1 MMKHDSRWT
10 LAVLGAVAPLAVAA
24 PVGAQEL
31 NLYSSRHYDT
41 DEALYREFEEQTG
54 ITINR
59 IEGNADELIARI
71 EAEGEASPA
80 DVLLTV
86 DAGRLWRADQA
97 GLLQP
102 VESDVLA
109 RRIPAELRHP
119 DGHWFGFSTRARLI
133 YYDKATIDPE
143 LIQSYA
149 DLAREELEG
158 EVCIRSSS
166 NIYNLSLMAS
176 LIHHLGADAAQEWAA
191 GVVENFARD
200 PQGGDTDQ
208 IRAIA
213 ADACGVSLGN
223 HYYFARLM
231 RSEDPADQAVVDA
244 VGWVFPNQEERGTH
258 INISGGAVVATA
270 PNREHAVAF
279 LEYLASDSAQRY
291 FANGNNEYPAV
302 PAVEVDNPALERLG
316 DFEADALNVAV
327 LGENQTQAQILFD
340 KAGWE

>member
-1 MMKHDSRWT
+1 MTPKRRGT
-10 LAVLGAVAPLAVAA
+10 LALLATAAPLVALPA
-24 PVGAQEL
+24 GAQEL

-41 DEALYREFEEQTG
+41 DERLYSQFEERTG

-59 IEGNADELIARI
+59 IEGKADELIARI
-71 EAEGEASPA
+71 EAEGANSPA

-97 GLLQP
+97 GLFQP

-109 RRIPAELRHP
+109 DRIPAELRHP
-119 DGHWFGFSTRARLI
+119 DGHWYGFSTRARII
-133 YYDKATIDPE
+133 YYDKDAIDPD
-143 LIQSYA
+143 LIRTYA
-149 DLAREELEG
+149 DLARPELEG

-176 LIHHLGADAAQEWAA
+176 LIHHLGPEAAQAWAE

-213 ADACGVSLGN
+213 AGECGVSLGN

-231 RSEDPADQAVVDA
+231 RSEDPADQEVVEA
-244 VGWVFPNQEERGTH
+244 VGWVFPNQEGRGTH
-258 INISGGAVVATA
+258 VNISGAGVLANA
-270 PNREHAVAF
+270 PNPDAAVAF
-279 LEYLASDSAQRY
+279 LDYLASDDAQRWL
-291 FANGNNEYPAV
+291 ANGNNEFAV
-302 PAVEVDNPALERLG
+302 VEGVELDNPALAELG
-316 DFEADALNVAV
+316 DFAADDLDVAV
-327 LGENQTQAQILFD
+327 LGRNQTQAQILFD
-340 KAGWE
+340 RAGWE

>member
-1 MMKHDSRWT
+1 MTMRSPWT
-10 LAVLGAVAPLAVAA
+10 FALMTAAAPLAVAVPA
-24 PVGAQEL
+24 GAQEL

-59 IEGNADELIARI
+59 IEGEADELIARI
-71 EAEGEASPA
+71 EAEGANSPA

-102 VESDVLA
+102 VASEVLA
-109 RRIPAELRHP
+109 ERIPAELRHP
-119 DGHWFGFSTRARLI
+119 DGHWFGFSTRARII
-133 YYDKATIDPE
+133 YYDKDEIDPA
-143 LIQSYA
+143 LVQSYA
-149 DLAREELEG
+149 DLARDELAG
-158 EVCIRSSS
+158 EVCIRSSA
-166 NIYNLSLMAS
+166 NIYNLSLMAA
-176 LIHHLGADAAQEWAA
+176 LIHHLGAEAAQSWAA

-231 RSEDPADQAVVDA
+231 RSDDPADQAVVEQ
-244 VGWVFPNQEERGTH
+244 VGWVFPDQDGRGTH
-258 INISGGAVVATA
+258 VNISGGGVVANA
-270 PNREHAVAF
+270 PNRAHAVAF

-291 FANGNNEYPAV
+291 FANGNNEFPAV
-302 PAVEVDNPALERLG
+302 ATVEVDNPALNELG
-316 DFEADALNVAV
+316 DFAADELNVAV